1 MHAQCCSLA
10 VHKSMDELEP
20 HPGCSRAGTRPV
32 SSDVNPQGVY
42 ESCRTW
48 NKALTDGTH
57 FYNGRMS
64 HEEFLSTPDS
74 AHTFSLSATP
84 KPAADHPAEP
94 TRELNKWR
102 QAMQDPTHSER
113 YAQRWER
120 LEAAGKDIDGEA
132 RAIDALASRGSTIL
146 DAGCGNGRVAGYL
159 ASAGHQVTG
168 IDLDPHLV
176 KIATEKYPQARFEV
190 ADLANFAVRE
200 DSGDITT
207 FDIIVS
213 AGNVQT
219 FLADWERIPALV
231 NVAEHMHASSRFVTG
246 FQLARGYS
254 NQQFT
259 SDAAEAGLEVY
270 QRFGSWQFEPFDEDG
285 EFLMAVLRLKP

>member
-1 MHAQCCSLA
+1 MHTVANMLCINRWMGWGGAILPIVECA
-10 VHKSMDELEP
+10 PAH
-20 HPGCSRAGTRPV
+20 
-32 SSDVNPQGVY
+32 
-42 ESCRTW
+42 RT
-48 NKALTDGTH
+48 D
-57 FYNGRMS
+57 FYNRHMS

-74 AHTFSLSATP
+74 AHTLSLSATP
-84 KPAADHPAEP
+84 KAMAEQPAESE
-94 TRELNKWR
+94 RELNKWR

-120 LEAAGKDIDGEA
+120 LEAAGNDIDGEA
-132 RAIDALASRGSTIL
+132 RAIDALVARGSSIL
-146 DAGCGNGRVAGYL
+146 DAGSGNGRVAGYL
-159 ASAGHQVTG
+159 AAVGHQVTG

-176 KIATEKYPQARFEV
+176 KVATAKYPQAHFEV
-190 ADLANFAVRE
+190 ADLADFVLRD
-200 DSGDITT
+200 DSGEVKT

-231 NVAEHMHASSRFVTG
+231 NVAQHMHASSRFVTG

-254 NQQFT
+254 NHQFT
-259 SDAAEAGLEVY
+259 ADAEQAGLAVY
-270 QRFGSWQFEPFDEDG
+270 QRFGSWQFDPFDEDG